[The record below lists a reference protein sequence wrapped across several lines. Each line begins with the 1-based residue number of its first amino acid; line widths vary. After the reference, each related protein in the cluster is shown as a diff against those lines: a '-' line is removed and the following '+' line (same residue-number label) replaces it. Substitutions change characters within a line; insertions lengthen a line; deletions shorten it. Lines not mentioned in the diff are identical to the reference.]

1 MNRIRLAVVPTDAD
15 LVPGRIEKRDTDGS
29 VSLLSNSR
37 QAEPESSPV
46 IPAPPSITDP
56 IASSQRFDSDASAQ
70 MERLVTD
77 FGQMYRE
84 RNEALKEVAKAHH
97 DALFRLALAADFKDD
112 DTGVHIVRIGFLAEA
127 LALALGHSPAWA
139 ELLRK
144 AAPMHDIGKIGIPD
158 AVLKKRGTFT
168 PEERVVMN
176 QHARMGADILGQ
188 SRIPLFKL
196 AAEVALAHHE
206 RFDGRG
212 YPTGLSGEAIPISG
226 RIVSVVDFFDALTMD
241 RCYRPAMADD
251 KVHEMLRVERGNAF
265 DPHIVDTF
273 LANWP
278 RFIALRDRVTRL
290 KPSFADLVRGSVDGA
305 DGLEVIA

>member
-1 MNRIRLAVVPTDAD
+1 MNRIRLAAVPNDAD
-15 LVPGRIEKRDTDGS
+15 LVPERIEKRDTDGS
-29 VSLLSNSR
+29 VSLRRDSR
-37 QAEPESSPV
+37 HAESESSSV
-46 IPAPPSITDP
+46 IPVPRLIADP
-56 IASSQRFDSDASAQ
+56 VASSLRFDSDASAQ
-70 MERLVTD
+70 MERLVAD

-84 RNEALKEVAKAHH
+84 RNDALKEVAKAHH

-127 LALALGHSPAWA
+127 LALTLGHSPAWA

-168 PEERVVMN
+168 PEERAVMN

-188 SRIPLFKL
+188 SRIPLFQL
-196 AAEVALAHHE
+196 AAEVALMHHE

-212 YPTGLSGEAIPISG
+212 YPAGLTGDAIPISG
-226 RIVSVVDFFDALTMD
+226 QIVSVVDFFDALTMD

-251 KVHEMLRVERGNAF
+251 KVNEMLRMERGNAF
-265 DPHIVDTF
+265 DPHVVDTL
-273 LANWP
+273 LAHWP
-278 RFIALRDRVTRL
+278 RFIALRDRVTHL

-305 DGLEVIA
+305 NGLEVIA